1 MSDRAPSVFLVDD
14 DPAVRDALSLLL
26 EAEGYTVETH
36 ASAALFLA
44 ACKPES
50 FGCVVM
56 DLRMP
61 GMDGI
66 QLQEEMARRGYLLP
80 IIFLSGHGDIPTSV
94 RAIKAGAV
102 DFLTKPVVGT
112 ELLQRI
118 AAALNVAKRRQ
129 AEASQSA
136 RAASLLAGLTERE
149 REVMQLVV
157 AGLPNK
163 KIAMKLGISHRTVEI
178 HKAHVMRKTGA
189 ANALELAR
197 MAKDGGAGK

>member
-26 EAEGYTVETH
+26 EAEGYAVETY
-36 ASAALFLA
+36 ASAAVFLA

-66 QLQEEMARRGYLLP
+66 QLQEEMARRGFLLP

-102 DFLTKPVVGT
+102 DFLTKPVAGT

-118 AAALNVAKRRQ
+118 AVALNAAKQRQ

-136 RAASLLAGLTERE
+136 SAVSLLAGLTERE
-149 REVMQLVV
+149 RQVMQLIV
-157 AGLPNK
+157 AGLSNK
-163 KIAMKLGISHRTVEI
+163 KIAIQLGISHRTVEI

-189 ANALELAR
+189 VNALVLAR
-197 MAKDGGAGK
+197 IARDGGAGE